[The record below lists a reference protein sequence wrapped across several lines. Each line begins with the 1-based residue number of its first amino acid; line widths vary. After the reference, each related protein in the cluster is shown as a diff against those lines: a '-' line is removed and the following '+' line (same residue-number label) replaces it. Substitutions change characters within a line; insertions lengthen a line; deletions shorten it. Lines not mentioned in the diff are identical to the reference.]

1 MSRKKVKTG
10 DIIQTILPKNLGFA
24 YGKYINLP
32 EINPDCRYPS
42 LLRIFNFR
50 TSDSNI
56 DIKELEKCDLLLSP
70 LLIAGIEAS
79 IKEGVWKIIGNI
91 SLREDEKVIPNY
103 KLNED
108 RWFYVIDADKFTKKI
123 ESKLENVKHLE
134 VLSATGASLLPTK
147 IAMAFLRDE
156 GKKIEDYF
164 ELKEYFEKVYYE
176 EVMAIPAYYKQSN
189 QMKGKAQTS

>member
-1 MSRKKVKTG
+1 MARKKVKTG

-24 YGKYINLP
+24 YGKYIDLS

-42 LLRIFNFR
+42 LLRIFNIR

-56 DIKELEKCDLLLSP
+56 DIKDLEKCDLLFSP
-70 LLIAGIEAS
+70 LLIAGIDAS

-91 SLREDEKVIPNY
+91 SLREEEKVIPNY
-103 KLNED
+103 RLNEE

-123 ESKLENVKHLE
+123 ESKFENVKHLE
-134 VLSATGASLLPTK
+134 ALSATGASLLPTK

-156 GKKIEDYF
+156 GKKIEDHF
-164 ELKEYFEKVYYE
+164 ELKEYFEKIYYE
-176 EVMAIPAYYKQSN
+176 EVTTIPAYYKQPN
-189 QMKGKAQTS
+189 EMRGKALTT